1 MQPQGH
7 LQVLMN
13 LLVFGMTPQEAL
25 DAPRICIDTLGT
37 DSVSK
42 AGDVVFLEHGFPEE
56 TVEGLRKRGHNVKVL
71 YDHQRQQFGR
81 GQVIRRGEE
90 DSQLVWAA
98 GSDLRGDG
106 HPFPL

>member
-25 DAPRICIDTLGT
+25 DAPRICIDTVGT

-42 AGDVVFLEHGFPEE
+42 AGDVIFLEQGFPEE
-56 TVEGLRKRGHNVKVL
+56 AVEGLKKLGHNVRVL
-71 YDHQRQQFGR
+71 QDHQRQQFGR
-81 GQVIRRGEE
+81 GQVIRKAEE
-90 DSQLVWAA
+90 DGQIVWAA

-106 HPFPL
+106 HSSPL